1 MPNDPMPV
9 EIDGKT
15 FIIHPGD
22 TLIFKADSRAFS
34 REAVETLGRELYS
47 MLGQRA
53 LIIYAPLDATHI
65 GVVRDESSTKAG
77 AGEEPAREDAGG
89 GQAGE
94 GADGDREIGAPRAD
108 LPAVGGDSAI
118 PAGEVSK

>member
-1 MPNDPMPV
+1 MPDDPV
-9 EIDGKT
+9 TLETDGKT

-22 TLIFKADSRAFS
+22 TLILKVDSRAFG
-34 REAVETLGRELYS
+34 RKAVEELSRELYS
-47 MLGQRA
+47 LLGRRA
-53 LIIYAPLDATHI
+53 FIIYAPLDATHI
-65 GVVRDESSTKAG
+65 GVVRDESSTEAG

-94 GADGDREIGAPRAD
+94 GADGDREIGTPRAD
-108 LPAVGGDSAI
+108 LPAVGGDSAL